1 MLRGLLEEIESLK
14 QYQIEYI
21 FGGKQVDKERFDVL
35 LTTFEQLKNNIIKK
49 KVLVKGIKL
58 VILDEADNVL

>member
-1 MLRGLLEEIESLK
+1 MLRGLLEEIDSLK
-14 QYQIEYI
+14 EYQIEYI

-49 KVLVKGIKL
+49 KVIVKGIKL